1 MPLWGIMR
9 VMKPLHTVA
18 ETPIYLSRA
27 EELMSEKE
35 REAIVELLAASPE
48 IGDLIPGTGG
58 LRKVRVPLAG
68 RGKRGGARVI
78 YYYYD
83 VTLPIY
89 LLLVYAKNERDDLS
103 SAQKVVLQRLVRTIV
118 ARRRS

>member
-1 MPLWGIMR
+1 MGQY
-9 VMKPLHTVA
+9 VYVTKPLHTVA

-27 EELMSEKE
+27 EKLMSENE

-48 IGDLIPGTGG
+48 IGDLIPETGG

-103 SAQKVVLQRLVRTIV
+103 SAQKVVLRGLVKAIV

>member
-1 MPLWGIMR
+1 
-9 VMKPLHTVA
+9 
-18 ETPIYLSRA
+18 
-27 EELMSEKE
+27 MSEKD
-35 REAIVELLAASPE
+35 REAVVEVVAASPE

-58 LRKVRVPLAG
+58 LPKVRIPLAG
-68 RGKRGGARVI
+68 RGKRGGARVVH
-78 YYYYD
+78 YYYD
-83 VTLPIY
+83 ATLPIY

>member
-58 LRKVRVPLAG
+58 LRKVRVPWPGVESEAG
-68 RGKRGGARVI
+68 RA
-78 YYYYD
+78 
-83 VTLPIY
+83 
-89 LLLVYAKNERDDLS
+89 S
-103 SAQKVVLQRLVRTIV
+103 STTITT
-118 ARRRS
+118 

>member
-1 MPLWGIMR
+1 
-9 VMKPLHTVA
+9 
-18 ETPIYLSRA
+18 
-27 EELMSEKE
+27 MSEKK
-35 REAIVELLAASPE
+35 REAIVELLAATAE
-48 IGDLIPGTGG
+48 IGDLIPETGG

-68 RGKRGGARVI
+68 RGKRGGARII

-103 SAQKVVLQRLVRTIV
+103 GAQKVVLRDSSKPSSRGGDHETGAFQRS
-118 ARRRS
+118 RREP

>member
-1 MPLWGIMR
+1 MA
-9 VMKPLHTVA
+9 KPLHTVA

-27 EELMSEKE
+27 EKLMSENE
-35 REAIVELLAASPE
+35 REAVVELLAASPE
-48 IGDLIPGTGG
+48 IGDLIPETGG
-58 LRKVRVPLAG
+58 LRKVRIPLAG

-103 SAQKVVLQRLVRTIV
+103 SAQKVVLRGLVKAIV

>member
-1 MPLWGIMR
+1 LGHYAR
-9 VMKPLHTVA
+9 VTKPLHTVA

-35 REAIVELLAASPE
+35 REAVVELLAASPE
-48 IGDLIPGTGG
+48 VGDLIPGTGG
-58 LRKVRVPLAG
+58 LRKIRVPLAG

-103 SAQKVVLQRLVRTIV
+103 SAQKVVLRGLVKAIV

>member
-1 MPLWGIMR
+1 
-9 VMKPLHTVA
+9 VTKPLHTVA
-18 ETPIYLSRA
+18 ETAIYLSRP

-35 REAIVELLAASPE
+35 REAVVELLAASPE

-83 VTLPIY
+83 VTLTIY

-103 SAQKVVLQRLVRTIV
+103 SAQKVVLRGLVKAIV